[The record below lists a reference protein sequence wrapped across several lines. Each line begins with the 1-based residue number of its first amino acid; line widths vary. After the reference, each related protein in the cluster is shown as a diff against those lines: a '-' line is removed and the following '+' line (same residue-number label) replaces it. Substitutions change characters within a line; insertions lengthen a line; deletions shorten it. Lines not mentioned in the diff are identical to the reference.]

1 MDDNEKKVA
10 KKNQDRRKKPSK
22 KTTST
27 KITKIG
33 KAEYINSLTGEVEQ
47 FNVIEEN
54 DQDFNFQK
62 IWLGHLL
69 ESLDVLGNAKIKVLN
84 YLLANKNSDNQI
96 IGTQRAISE
105 GVGVSLPVVNET
117 LQKLKSVNAIKQVS
131 SGVLMLN
138 PEIVFQGK
146 HSKRMNILLKYT
158 NTELIE
164 QKKEEEQGE

>member
-1 MDDNEKKVA
+1 MNEIEKKA
-10 KKNQDRRKKPSK
+10 AEKNQKRRKSPTK
-22 KTTST
+22 KTVST
-27 KITKIG
+27 KATRIG
-33 KAEYINSLTGEVEQ
+33 KAEYINKKTGEIEQ
-47 FNVIEEN
+47 FNVIEEH

-96 IGTQRAISE
+96 IGTQRAIAK

-117 LQKLKSVNAIKQVS
+117 LKKLKEVNAVKQVQT
-131 SGVLMLN
+131 GVLMLN

-158 NTELIE
+158 KSETLDHNNENNE
-164 QKKEEEQGE
+164 DK

>member
-1 MDDNEKKVA
+1 MNENEKKVA
-10 KKNQDRRKKPSK
+10 ESNQKRRKSPTK
-22 KTTST
+22 KTVST
-27 KITKIG
+27 KATRIG
-33 KAEYINSLTGEVEQ
+33 KAEYINQKTGEIEQ
-47 FNVIEEN
+47 FNVIEEH

-96 IGTQRAISE
+96 IGTQRAIAK

-117 LQKLKSVNAIKQVS
+117 LKKLKEVNAVKQVQT
-131 SGVLMLN
+131 GVLMLN

-158 NTELIE
+158 KSETLDHNENNE
-164 QKKEEEQGE
+164 DN

>member
-1 MDDNEKKVA
+1 MDEQKKKA
-10 KKNQDRRKKPSK
+10 AEKNQKRRKAPSK
-22 KTTST
+22 KTVSS
-27 KITKIG
+27 KITRVG
-33 KAEYINSLTGEVEQ
+33 KAEYINQKTGEVEQ
-47 FNVIEEN
+47 FNVIEEH

-96 IGTQRAISE
+96 IGTQRVIADN
-105 GVGVSLPVVNET
+105 VGVSVPVVNET
-117 LQKLKSVNAIKQVS
+117 IKKLKEVNAIKQVS
-131 SGVLMLN
+131 NGVLMLN

-158 NTELIE
+158 KAEVIENNTG
-164 QKKEEEQGE
+164 EE